1 MDTLGRGTTIT
12 EPSIG
17 HKLNLKTGVICSIF
31 KCGKGK
37 QRYSKLEKMFSKE
50 GGKIKKSY

>member
-37 QRYSKLEKMFSKE
+37 QRYSKLEKMLSKE
-50 GGKIKKSY
+50 RKKKSY